1 MELDHIYRESPGKR
15 RRIEMLFFEA
25 TNSDAEAI
33 EKIVDNY
40 AKVWFIGFKSKGYGN
55 KKNVVSRDRDA
66 KYTTYMGFSVFHG
79 GFHYAAISNIKEGK
93 RSITVN
99 TILPH
104 NKGFKILN
112 DIIEELDVSFSVV
125 ARENYDGLV
134 KEIEEGI

>member
-1 MELDHIYRESPGKR
+1 MELDHIYSEVPDKR

-25 TNSDAEAI
+25 TDADAYSI
-33 EKIVDNY
+33 EKIVDKY

-66 KYTTYMGFSVFHG
+66 KYTTYIGFSVFNG

-99 TILPH
+99 TILPY

-112 DIIEELDVSFSVV
+112 DIIDELDVSFSVI
-125 ARENYDGLV
+125 ARENYDGIL
-134 KEIEEGI
+134 KEIGEG